1 MKKALSLFLFAILC
15 VALAFRYFRPDLPSF
30 ADESEDGVGN
40 IVDFHQPL
48 PYTVLPATDD
58 NWVNLEGYRGK
69 VVLINFWT
77 TWCPGCRNE
86 MPDLIKLQQKFET
99 SGFTVVAL
107 AVDDEG
113 EESVKSY
120 VQNESFSIDGSSS
133 KINFPVLLGSSE
145 AAGKIGFEG
154 GLPASVLVNRDGQ
167 EVKFIR
173 GQVHV
178 EEVCKLIKHL
188 L

>member
-15 VALAFRYFRPDLPSF
+15 GALAFRYFRRDLPSF

-48 PYTVLPATDD
+48 PHTVLPATDD

-107 AVDDEG
+107 AVDD
-113 EESVKSY
+113 
-120 VQNESFSIDGSSS
+120 
-133 KINFPVLLGSSE
+133 
-145 AAGKIGFEG
+145 
-154 GLPASVLVNRDGQ
+154 
-167 EVKFIR
+167 
-173 GQVHV
+173 
-178 EEVCKLIKHL
+178 
-188 L
+188 